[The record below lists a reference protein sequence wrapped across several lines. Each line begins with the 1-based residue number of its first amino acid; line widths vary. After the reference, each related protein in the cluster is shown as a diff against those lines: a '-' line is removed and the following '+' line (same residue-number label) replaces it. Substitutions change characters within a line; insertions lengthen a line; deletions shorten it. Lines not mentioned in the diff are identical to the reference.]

1 MGLSDEDIKER
12 FSFLVEALKYG
23 VPPEGGFGIGV
34 ERLAMELAKV
44 DNVRDV
50 IAFPK
55 NLKAFEPLSSCPSKV
70 PVEDTD
76 ILGIKIVAGDE
87 NE

>member
-1 MGLSDEDIKER
+1 M
-12 FSFLVEALKYG
+12 
-23 VPPEGGFGIGV
+23 
-34 ERLAMELAKV
+34 V